1 MQYQNGRGVKLQ
13 NQKPSITGLFAR
25 KRTDCSVNEFLD
37 LQKTGNVTAA
47 NIKKL
52 GLGESHA
59 TDVVLRSQDQK
70 FEENEWDTL
79 T

>member
-1 MQYQNGRGVKLQ
+1 MQYQSGRGVKSQ

-25 KRTDCSVNEFLD
+25 KRMDCFVNEFLD
-37 LQKTGNVTAA
+37 LQRIGNVTAA

-52 GLGESHA
+52 GLGESHV
-59 TDVVLRSQDQK
+59 TDVVLKSQDQK
-70 FEENEWDTL
+70 SEENEWDTL